1 MALAPYVMQT
11 YCCIDP
17 TIKRN
22 LTGTQEISPIE
33 TRVTGKNMQSEK
45 NGKEKEHKYEI
56 IALLN
61 RISKSCTFKMNFQKV

>member
-33 TRVTGKNMQSEK
+33 TQTGKNMQSEK
-45 NGKEKEHKYEI
+45 NGKEKGHKYEI

-61 RISKSCTFKMNFQKV
+61 RISKSCMFKMNFQEV